1 MAEEPKVYALDDAK
15 NQRETMTREQIVTAI
30 ENMETTGSVGDVDA
44 GFISKILEL
53 NKRGKLRF
61 WVGTMAEFNALE
73 TKEEDTLYL
82 YTDDPTL
89 DDIEDALTEIQ
100 SAFDAYKTQNDSEI
114 STINS
119 RLDDLGFSQATV
131 TITTMDGNP
140 VPTVA
145 NKITKQGYRVIMEF
159 EIKHDYPRPVGPEI
173 GQAEDFRAFKVT
185 VPSEYAPAVHDN
197 KYPEFLIRSY
207 DDPDGGDLRS
217 AAITSDDW
225 GAANAF
231 YIATCTESNRRYG
244 GLVCNVG
251 WDIL

>member
-1 MAEEPKVYALDDAK
+1 MPDSLHVYLLDEAK
-15 NQRETMTREQIVTAI
+15 NQHEGMTKEQIVTAI

-44 GFISKILEL
+44 GFISKVLEL
-53 NKRGKLRF
+53 NKHGKLRF

-73 TKEEDTLYL
+73 AKEDDTLYL

-89 DDIEDALTEIQ
+89 DEIEDALTEIQ
-100 SAFDAYKTQNDSEI
+100 SAFDSYKTQNDSEI
-114 STINS
+114 SMINS

-145 NKITKQGYRVIMEF
+145 NKITKQGNRVIMEF
-159 EIKHDYPRPVGPEI
+159 DIKHDYPRPVGPDI

-185 VPSEYAPAVHDN
+185 VPNEYAPAYHG

-207 DDPDGGDLRS
+207 DDPDDGDLRS
-217 AAITSDDW
+217 AAIVSADW
-225 GAANAF
+225 GGANFF
-231 YIATCTESNRRYG
+231 YIPTCTESSRRYG